1 MDPRRL
7 DEMEEGAMFW
17 CDPVLRWVPV
27 AFGKNCS
34 DAVAVEAHP
43 TV

>member
-1 MDPRRL
+1 MKWKR
-7 DEMEEGAMFW
+7 EAMFW
-17 CDPVLRWVPV
+17 RDPVLRDPVLRWVPV
-27 AFGKNCS
+27 ALGKKCS

>member
-1 MDPRRL
+1 
-7 DEMEEGAMFW
+7 MFW
-17 CDPVLRWVPV
+17 RDPVLRWVPV
-27 AFGKNCS
+27 ALGKKCS

>member
-1 MDPRRL
+1 
-7 DEMEEGAMFW
+7 MFW

-27 AFGKNCS
+27 ALEKKCS

>member
-1 MDPRRL
+1 MKWKR
-7 DEMEEGAMFW
+7 EAMFW

-27 AFGKNCS
+27 ALGKKCS